1 MATSLRTYERIAQ
14 ALSSSSFSSLKRV
27 NLWNERSVC
36 DSKTSNRTLSNNN
49 ERAMDDGTKS
59 SRPKSDLWFSRQ
71 KAKAD
76 EQWFEQFEKLKLYK
90 DTHGD
95 CMVPNSY
102 TDDFSLRGKQ
112 DRRRRRLR
120 IWFLI
125 WKFWSVHH
133 FLFYFIKMSMR
144 EVLTVP

>member
-1 MATSLRTYERIAQ
+1 M
-14 ALSSSSFSSLKRV
+14 
-27 NLWNERSVC
+27 WH
-36 DSKTSNRTLSNNN
+36 SKTSNETLSNNS

-112 DRRRRRLR
+112 YRRRRRRMMMR
-120 IWFLI
+120 I
-125 WKFWSVHH
+125 VHDLEVVECVVESS
-133 FLFYFIKMSMR
+133 FFMKMSMR
-144 EVLTVP
+144 KVSTVP